1 MIALNNYRKMSVYSN
16 YLRPYIE
23 AGILQDVDQTKPSE
37 VYAQLSIA
45 YNQGSPGVQNCT
57 RWYVP
62 YYEQDSDNFDYD
74 LLYYIWSNKDLFDLI
89 RWLNEKLIPE
99 FATMSY
105 QTIAVRTRIFTS
117 KLNKLVDNNIVDK
130 EMAIRIHLNL
140 VETLE
145 KEKYLIVNEEL
156 PF

>member
-1 MIALNNYRKMSVYSN
+1 MISVLSN
-16 YLRPYIE
+16 YLDPLIN
-23 AGILQDVDQTKPSE
+23 AGLLQDAGNKPSAIYE
-37 VYAQLSIA
+37 QLSIA

-62 YYEQDSDNFDYD
+62 YYEQDSDNFD

-89 RWLNEKLIPE
+89 RWLNNKLIPE

>member
-1 MIALNNYRKMSVYSN
+1 MTSVLSN
-16 YLRPYIE
+16 YLDPLID
-23 AGILQDVDQTKPSE
+23 AGLLQDAGNKPSAIYE
-37 VYAQLSIA
+37 QLSIA

-89 RWLNEKLIPE
+89 RWFNNKLIPE

-117 KLNKLVDNNIVDK
+117 KLNKLVDDNIVDK
-130 EMAIRIHLNL
+130 EMAIKIHLNL

>member
-1 MIALNNYRKMSVYSN
+1 MISVLSN
-16 YLRPYIE
+16 YLDPLID
-23 AGILQDVDQTKPSE
+23 AGLLQDAGNKPSAIYE
-37 VYAQLSIA
+37 QLGIA

-117 KLNKLVDNNIVDK
+117 KLNKLVDSNVVDK

>member
-1 MIALNNYRKMSVYSN
+1 MISVLSN
-16 YLRPYIE
+16 YLDPLID
-23 AGILQDVDQTKPSE
+23 AGLLQDAGNKPSAIYE
-37 VYAQLSIA
+37 QLSIA
-45 YNQGSPGVQNCT
+45 YNQGSPVVQNCT

-145 KEKYLIVNEEL
+145 KEKYLLVNEEL